1 MWKSAMSTSQQEN
14 TARVYTR
21 SVFLRPVP
29 DHFARGAAKMAAESK
44 QDIAEFPTGTKIIVR
59 LQSSEARTVRVFT
72 VAAR

>member
-1 MWKSAMSTSQQEN
+1 
-14 TARVYTR
+14 
-21 SVFLRPVP
+21 
-29 DHFARGAAKMAAESK
+29 MAAESK